1 MSVRIKALI
10 ISIIQF
16 AVFSVAGFV
25 LAVSLFHA
33 TVLAFPVI
41 AFMWTFWGFNILVL
55 VTGVPV
61 KMRYKLSFAFLNL
74 LVITL
79 LLAFCII
86 FVDSYQTE
94 KKALYQ
100 TITIIVSVLAVSA
113 YIFTLIRFIKD
124 YWEPAKEGVLKLLK
138 KSPKDA

>member
-10 ISIIQF
+10 ISLIQF

-33 TVLAFPVI
+33 ALLAFPVI
-41 AFMWTFWGFNILVL
+41 EFMWTFWGFNILVMI
-55 VTGVPV
+55 TGVPV

-74 LVITL
+74 LVIAL

-86 FVDSYQTE
+86 FAPQRH
-94 KKALYQ
+94 LHR
-100 TITIIVSVLAVSA
+100 L
-113 YIFTLIRFIKD
+113 RH
-124 YWEPAKEGVLKLLK
+124 GRC
-138 KSPKDA
+138 

>member
-10 ISIIQF
+10 ISLIQF
-16 AVFSVAGFV
+16 GVFSVAGFV

-33 TVLAFPVI
+33 ALLAFPVI

-74 LVITL
+74 LVIAL

-86 FVDSYQTE
+86 FADSYQTE

-100 TITIIVSVLAVSA
+100 TITIIVSVFAISA
-113 YIFTLIRFIKD
+113 YTFTLIRFIKG
-124 YWEPAKEGVLKLLK
+124 YWQPAKEGVLKLLK
-138 KSPKDA
+138 K

>member
-10 ISIIQF
+10 ISLIQF

-33 TVLAFPVI
+33 ALLAFPVI

-74 LVITL
+74 LVIAL

-86 FVDSYQTE
+86 FADSYQAE
-94 KKALYQ
+94 KKTLYQ

-113 YIFTLIRFIKD
+113 YTFTLIRFIKS
-124 YWEPAKEGVLKLLK
+124 YWQPAKEGVLKLLK
-138 KSPKDA
+138 KF

>member
-10 ISIIQF
+10 ISLIQF

-25 LAVSLFHA
+25 LAVSLVHA
-33 TVLAFPVI
+33 ALLAFPVI

-55 VTGVPV
+55 ITGVPV

-74 LVITL
+74 LVIAL

-86 FVDSYQTE
+86 FADSYQTE
-94 KKALYQ
+94 KKTLYQ
-100 TITIIVSVLAVSA
+100 TITIIVSVLTASA
-113 YIFTLIRFIKD
+113 YTFTLIRFTKG
-124 YWEPAKEGVLKLLK
+124 YWQPAKEGVLKLLK
-138 KSPKDA
+138 KN

>member
-10 ISIIQF
+10 ISLIQF
-16 AVFSVAGFV
+16 GVFSVAGFV

-33 TVLAFPVI
+33 ALLAFPVI

-55 VTGVPV
+55 ITGVPV

-74 LVITL
+74 LVIAL

-86 FVDSYQTE
+86 FAASYQTE
-94 KKALYQ
+94 KKVLYQ
-100 TITIIVSVLAVSA
+100 IITIIVSVLAVSA
-113 YIFTLIRFIKD
+113 YTFTLIRFIKG
-124 YWEPAKEGVLKLLK
+124 YWQPAKEGVLKLLK
-138 KSPKDA
+138 KN

>member
-10 ISIIQF
+10 ISLIQF
-16 AVFSVAGFV
+16 GVFSVAGFV

-33 TVLAFPVI
+33 ALLALPVI

-55 VTGVPV
+55 ITGVPV

-74 LVITL
+74 LVIAL

-86 FVDSYQTE
+86 FADSYQTE
-94 KKALYQ
+94 KKTLYQ
-100 TITIIVSVLAVSA
+100 TITIIVSVLAGTA
-113 YIFTLIRFIKD
+113 YIFTLIRFIKS
-124 YWEPAKEGVLKLLK
+124 YCKPAKEGILKLLK
-138 KSPKDA
+138 KF

>member
-10 ISIIQF
+10 ISLIQF
-16 AVFSVAGFV
+16 GVFSVVGFV

-33 TVLAFPVI
+33 ALLAFPVI

-55 VTGVPV
+55 ITGVPV

-74 LVITL
+74 LVIAL

-86 FVDSYQTE
+86 FADSYQTE
-94 KKALYQ
+94 KKTLYQ
-100 TITIIVSVLAVSA
+100 TITIIVSVLAASA
-113 YIFTLIRFIKD
+113 YTFTLIRFIKS
-124 YWEPAKEGVLKLLK
+124 YWQPAKEGVLKLLK
-138 KSPKDA
+138 KSPRDA

>member
-16 AVFSVAGFV
+16 FVFSVAGFV

-33 TVLAFPVI
+33 AVLAFPVI

-55 VTGVPV
+55 VTGAPV
-61 KMRYKLSFAFLNL
+61 KMRYKFSFAFLNL

-86 FVDSYQTE
+86 FTDSYQTE

-113 YIFTLIRFIKD
+113 YIFTLIRFIKS
-124 YWEPAKEGVLKLLK
+124 YWKLAKEGVLKLLK
-138 KSPKDA
+138 KSPQDA

>member
-16 AVFSVAGFV
+16 FVFSVAGFV

-33 TVLAFPVI
+33 VVLAFPVI

-61 KMRYKLSFAFLNL
+61 KMRYKFSFAFLNL

-86 FVDSYQTE
+86 FTDSYKTE
-94 KKALYQ
+94 KKTLYQ

-113 YIFTLIRFIKD
+113 YIFTLIRFIKS
-124 YWEPAKEGVLKLLK
+124 YWKLAKEGVLKLLK
-138 KSPKDA
+138 KSPQDA

>member
-33 TVLAFPVI
+33 AVLAFPVI

-61 KMRYKLSFAFLNL
+61 KIRYKLSFAFLNL
-74 LVITL
+74 LSIAL
-79 LLAFCII
+79 LLALLI
-86 FVDSYQTE
+86 FFGAYNDE

-113 YIFTLIRFIKD
+113 YIFTLIRFIKS
-124 YWEPAKEGVLKLLK
+124 YWKPAKEGVLKLLK

>member
-10 ISIIQF
+10 ISLIQF
-16 AVFSVAGFV
+16 GVFSVAGFV

-33 TVLAFPVI
+33 ALLAFPVI

-55 VTGVPV
+55 ITGVPV

-74 LVITL
+74 LVIAL

-86 FVDSYQTE
+86 FADSYQTE
-94 KKALYQ
+94 KKVLYQ
-100 TITIIVSVLAVSA
+100 TITIIVSVLAASA
-113 YIFTLIRFIKD
+113 YTFTLIRFIKG
-124 YWEPAKEGVLKLLK
+124 YWQPAKEGILKLLK
-138 KSPKDA
+138 KL